1 MLEVVSVNL
10 TTSQRGVRQNVILE
24 RFNLQIDP
32 LFRQNRFGLF
42 MISACGTLD
51 APTVRVSA
59 QEAKL
64 RALKVAAA
72 SNVSDFF
79 MIMVSVFY

>member
-1 MLEVVSVNL
+1 MLEVVGVNL
-10 TTSQRGVRQNVILE
+10 TPRQRGVWQNVVLE
-24 RFNLQIDP
+24 RFNLQLDP
-32 LFRQNRFGLF
+32 LLCGIGFACSR
-42 MISACGTLD
+42 ISACGTLD
-51 APTVRVSA
+51 APTVSVSA
-59 QEAKL
+59 HDAKL

>member
-42 MISACGTLD
+42 KDLRTLD

>member
-42 MISACGTLD
+42 KDLRVRHVRCTNGQSVCPGGKAQSA
-51 APTVRVSA
+51 
-59 QEAKL
+59 
-64 RALKVAAA
+64 
-72 SNVSDFF
+72 
-79 MIMVSVFY
+79 